1 MLISRRALA
10 LLALTTLAACSA
22 TDSYVPAGGAGGGGS
37 GQGATSFGGSASGGA
52 SVTPGGGGPNGGTT
66 PTGSGGS
73 ASDTGGTTATQ
84 TGGVSGGGPGTG
96 GSVPTG
102 GAAPTGGTATGGV
115 ATGGVPTGGV
125 PGTGGVGGIDAL
137 TPTENEVCGKDEKLN
152 AQGYIVMSNMWNP
165 NASGEIC
172 VLPYSDPGRTYSG
185 FKITSCSVNS
195 SDNSPAAYPAM
206 VAGWHYTFKMAGH
219 GLPKKVNEAT
229 SIPATWNYKAPTG
242 KHNVSFDIWLHP
254 EASVSN
260 PGGGMEFMIWV
271 GNSGGVQPFGS
282 QSGNA
287 SLAGGSWEIWTGNV
301 SSDGNTWK
309 YVAYKRTSNLGSFED
324 LDILPLLKDAVS
336 KGHLDGSWNILGIEA
351 GFEIWSGGCT
361 GAETKYYTVMVN

>member
-10 LLALTTLAACSA
+10 LLALTIGAGCSA
-22 TDSYVPAGGAGGGGS
+22 VDSYVATGGAGGG
-37 GQGATSFGGSASGGA
+37 TSTGGGSA
-52 SVTPGGGGPNGGTT
+52 TPGGGG
-66 PTGSGGS
+66 S
-73 ASDTGGTTATQ
+73 TGGTTATGSGA
-84 TGGVSGGGPGTG
+84 TGGTSQPNTGGGPGTG

-102 GAAPTGGTATGGV
+102 GAATGGVATGGRATGGV
-115 ATGGVPTGGV
+115 ATGGVATGGV

-137 TPTENEVCGKDEKLN
+137 SPKKEVCGKDGKLD
-152 AQGYIVMSNMWNP
+152 AQGYIVISNMWNP
-165 NASGEIC
+165 NASGAIC
-172 VLPYSDPGRTYSG
+172 VIPYTDPGRTYSG
-185 FKITSCSVNS
+185 FNISSCSVNS
-195 SDNSPAAYPAM
+195 SDNNPAAYPSM
-206 VAGWHYTFKMAGH
+206 VAGWHYTSTMSGH

-254 EASVSN
+254 QTNVDN

-271 GNSGGVQPFGS
+271 ANSGGMNPAGS
-282 QSGNA
+282 QAGNA
-287 SLAGGSWEIWTGNV
+287 SVAGGSWEIWTGNV
-301 SSDGNTWK
+301 TSDGNTWK

-324 LDILPLLKDAVS
+324 LDILPILKDAVS

-351 GFEIWSGGCT
+351 GFEIWNGGCT